1 MPETASE
8 KEQLWQLGEAR
19 VFDQMTSDQASGGL
33 KHEYYHLQDQHHDPF
48 QMTRPN
54 CNSYETIQHY
64 TYQKNEVKTIRNCLF
79 LALLSFLFIASI
91 YSSTCEVFF
100 FGTTLESSTWET

>member
-33 KHEYYHLQDQHHDPF
+33 KHEYYQLQDQHHDPF
-48 QMTRPN
+48 QMTRPIK
-54 CNSYETIQHY
+54 E
-64 TYQKNEVKTIRNCLF
+64 
-79 LALLSFLFIASI
+79 SFLFTYISI
-91 YSSTCEVFF
+91 VKK
-100 FGTTLESSTWET
+100 

>member
-54 CNSYETIQHY
+54 LQ
-64 TYQKNEVKTIRNCLF
+64 
-79 LALLSFLFIASI
+79 
-91 YSSTCEVFF
+91 
-100 FGTTLESSTWET
+100 

>member
-54 CNSYETIQHY
+54 VSMRGCNS
-64 TYQKNEVKTIRNCLF
+64 KKKP
-79 LALLSFLFIASI
+79 SFCIHK
-91 YSSTCEVFF
+91 
-100 FGTTLESSTWET
+100 

>member
-19 VFDQMTSDQASGGL
+19 VFDQMTSDQASGSL

-48 QMTRPN
+48 KMTRPN
-54 CNSYETIQHY
+54 ADAMFVIIIILDLKKDNMN
-64 TYQKNEVKTIRNCLF
+64 NEWT
-79 LALLSFLFIASI
+79 
-91 YSSTCEVFF
+91 
-100 FGTTLESSTWET
+100 